1 MNDKVFIKLHDCQID
16 EYDSVKMLGV
26 LTRGGNLSL
35 MDDEVGYH
43 ALFSSAYNQANHISR
58 KMVGSTQRILVEGHS
73 RKSDQ
78 ELAGRTEN
86 NRVVNFVG
94 PDSLIGQFVM
104 VEITRALNNS
114 MKGTFVE

>member
-1 MNDKVFIKLHDCQID
+1 MSGKVFIKPHDCRIN
-16 EYDSVKMLGV
+16 EFELVKMPGV
-26 LTRGGNLSL
+26 SAVGGNLSL
-35 MDDEVGYH
+35 MDNDVGYF
-43 ALFSSAYNQANHISR
+43 ALFSSLYNQINQTFRHII
-58 KMVGSTQRILVEGHS
+58 GSIQRILVEGHS

-86 NRVVNFVG
+86 NRVMNFVG
-94 PDSLIGQFVM
+94 PDNLIGQFVK